1 MPSSAVRTF
10 TESAEYGAAIR
21 QGTHQITIT
30 QNGVFTAK
38 LHRIDFH
45 RLWMQRFSE
54 RLSRTSHVDGWGGR
68 AVISFKTLPG
78 PRLVRNGVE
87 LGQSS
92 ISQLPPGQ
100 SYYQHSSGPA
110 SYGTMSLPLEE
121 LASLSVAIL
130 GRELPPPN
138 KPLIITPATAAM
150 AKLQQLH
157 AAAGLLA
164 EEAPAVLSHPEAAR
178 GLEQALSQA
187 MIDCLGGGEIHEDK
201 IAWRQHT
208 AIMRRFHQIIEQYID
223 EPLYVAELCRE
234 LGVSERTLRLCCQ
247 EHLRMSP
254 KRYLLLRRLHLF
266 RQALREGTE
275 GNTTVTEIAT
285 RYGFWQ
291 FGRLAGEY
299 KSLFGESPSAT
310 LARPM

>member
-1 MPSSAVRTF
+1 MPSSAVRIF
-10 TESAEYGAAIR
+10 TEPAEYGAAIR

-30 QNGVFTAK
+30 QSGTFTAK

-54 RLSRTSHVDGWGGR
+54 SLSRTTHVDGWGER
-68 AVISFKTLPG
+68 AVISFKTHPG

-87 LGQSS
+87 LRQSS

-100 SYYQHSSGPA
+100 SYYQYSSGA
-110 SYGTMSLPLEE
+110 SAYGAMSLPLEE
-121 LASLSVAIL
+121 LASLSFAIV
-130 GRELPPPN
+130 GRDLRPPD
-138 KPLIITPATAAM
+138 KAVSIVPAPAAM

-164 EEAPAVLSHPEAAR
+164 EEAPAVIAHPEGAR
-178 GLEQALSQA
+178 GLEQALTQA
-187 MIDCLGGGEIHEDK
+187 MIDCLSGGDIREDK
-201 IAWRQHT
+201 TASRLHT
-208 AIMRRFHQIIEQYID
+208 TTMRRFHRIVEEYIG
-223 EPLYVAELCRE
+223 EPLYVAELCRQ
-234 LGVSERTLRLCCQ
+234 LGVSERTLRFCCQ
-247 EHLRMSP
+247 EHLQMSP

-266 RQALREGTE
+266 RQALRESAE
-275 GNTTVTEIAT
+275 DQTTVTELAT

-299 KSLFGESPSAT
+299 KSLFREFPSAT
-310 LARPM
+310 LAHPM

>member
-10 TESAEYGAAIR
+10 TEPAEYGAAIR

-30 QNGVFTAK
+30 QSGLFTAK

-54 RLSRTSHVDGWGGR
+54 SLSRTSHVDGWGGR
-68 AVISFKTLPG
+68 AVISFKTHSG

-87 LGQSS
+87 LQQTS

-100 SYYQHSSGPA
+100 SYYQYSSGP
-110 SYGTMSLPLEE
+110 SSHGTMSLPLEE
-121 LASLSVAIL
+121 LASLSVAIV
-130 GRELPPPN
+130 GRELKPPDKAVSILP
-138 KPLIITPATAAM
+138 TPAAM
-150 AKLQQLH
+150 ARLQHLH

-164 EEAPAVLSHPEAAR
+164 EEASAVIAHPEAAR
-178 GLEQALSQA
+178 GLEQALIQA
-187 MIDCLGGGEIHEDK
+187 MIDCLSGGDINEDK
-201 IAWRQHT
+201 IASRLHT
-208 AIMRRFHQIIEQYID
+208 ATMRRFHRIIEEHIG
-223 EPLYVAELCRE
+223 EPLYIAELCRQ
-234 LGVSERTLRLCCQ
+234 LGVSERALRFCCT
-247 EHLRMSP
+247 EHLQMSA

-266 RQALREGTE
+266 RQALRESTKDQ
-275 GNTTVTEIAT
+275 TTVTEIAT

-310 LARPM
+310 LARPV